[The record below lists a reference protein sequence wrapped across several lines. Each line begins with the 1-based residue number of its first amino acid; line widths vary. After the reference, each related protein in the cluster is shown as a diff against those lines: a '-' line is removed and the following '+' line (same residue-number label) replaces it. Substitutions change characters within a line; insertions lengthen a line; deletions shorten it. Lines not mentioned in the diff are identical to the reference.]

1 MHICWTR
8 GHRPGCAGSRLT
20 GVAALLALGLVA
32 GCGAVGPPAGGR
44 RPAGGATLRVGGSVS
59 PVPTGSPKVVCIRA
73 ITAALRSVVED
84 RVPARRAA
92 AGLTDSYGPDSAA
105 VQAFTEQLPAY
116 RDDAAAR
123 GADVAGALVW
133 PALEASCA

>member
-32 GCGAVGPPAGGR
+32 GCGADRTPARGP
-44 RPAGGATLRVGGSVS
+44 RPPREATMRVGGA
-59 PVPTGSPKVVCIRA
+59 GS
-73 ITAALRSVVED
+73 

-105 VQAFTEQLPAY
+105 VRAFTEQLPAY